1 MDRRSQPNPLKL
13 AIPKGRLY
21 PEVTRL
27 LEAAG
32 MNLTQTARNYR
43 PKLGLTG
50 YDVKILK
57 PQSIVSMLKA
67 GSRDVGFAGAD
78 WVFELGDG
86 LQPLLETGLN
96 PVRIVAAAPS
106 SILQEGQLPDGPLRV
121 ASEYPRITRNW
132 TEKRGLNATFIR
144 SYGAT
149 EVLPPEDADLIVDN
163 TSTGSTLEANGL
175 QIVDQ
180 VMQSST
186 ALYASETALK
196 DTAKRAEIDNLVL
209 LLTSVLEARK
219 RVMVEINVTKSN
231 LESLISVLPS
241 MREPTISTL
250 SGDAGFAV
258 KAAVPR
264 NELPSILPLLK
275 RRGGTDLVVSPI
287 AQIIP

>member
-1 MDRRSQPNPLKL
+1 MDRRSQLSPLKL

-21 PEVTRL
+21 PEIARL

-32 MNLTQTARNYR
+32 MELTQTARNYR
-43 PKLGLTG
+43 PRIGRSG
-50 YDVKILK
+50 FDVKILK
-57 PQSIVSMLKA
+57 PQSIVSMLQA

-78 WVFELGDG
+78 WVFELGEG
-86 LQPLLETGLN
+86 LTPLLDTGLN

-106 SILQEGQLPDGPLRV
+106 SILQEGQLPQGPLRV
-121 ASEYPRITRNW
+121 ASEYPRLTRQW
-132 TEKRGLNATFIR
+132 TEERGLDVTFIR

-175 QIVDQ
+175 QIVDELL
-180 VMQSST
+180 QSST
-186 ALYASETALK
+186 NLYASETALQ
-196 DTAKRAEIDNLVL
+196 DAAKKEEIDNLVL

-219 RVMVEINVTKSN
+219 RVMVEINVAELN
-231 LESLISVLPS
+231 LEALISVLPS
-241 MREPTISTL
+241 MRQPTVSTL
-250 SGDAGFAV
+250 SGGAGYAV

-264 NELPSILPLLK
+264 DELAFVLPLLK
-275 RRGGTDLVVSPI
+275 RQGGTDLVVSPI